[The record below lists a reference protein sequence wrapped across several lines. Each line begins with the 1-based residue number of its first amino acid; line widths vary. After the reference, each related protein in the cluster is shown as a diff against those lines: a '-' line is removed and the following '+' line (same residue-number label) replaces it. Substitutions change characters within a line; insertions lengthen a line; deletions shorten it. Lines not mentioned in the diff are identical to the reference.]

1 MSDKNNLTT
10 ATAVGFTELKGQLSR
25 IEDMMMVIKEKNE
38 EMADDI
44 SKIKE
49 AMYNPDAGLYA
60 RLKIVEEQRKNS
72 SRLVW
77 FLFTLIVGSAGAAI
91 TTFFKQ

>member
-1 MSDKNNLTT
+1 MAEL
-10 ATAVGFTELKGQLSR
+10 ATRVEFLEER
-25 IEDMMMVIKEKNE
+25 IMDILETVKENQE
-38 EMADDI
+38 RMGADI

-49 AMYNPDAGLYA
+49 AMYNPDAGIYA

-77 FLFTLIVGSAGAAI
+77 FLFTVLVGSAGAALA
-91 TTFFKQ
+91 TLFSR